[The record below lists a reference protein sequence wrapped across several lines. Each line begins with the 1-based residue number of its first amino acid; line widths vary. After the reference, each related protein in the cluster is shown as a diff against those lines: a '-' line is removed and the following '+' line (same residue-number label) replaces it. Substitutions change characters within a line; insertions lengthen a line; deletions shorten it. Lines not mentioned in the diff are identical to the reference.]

1 MDQLVHAFSLTIHKS
16 QGSEYPACVIALHMQ
31 HYMMLQRNLVYTAL
45 TRAKK
50 IAVFVGSKRAIQMA
64 VRNRNTVPRNT
75 RLSQRLQQLV
85 EDLGPLGLER
95 KGTPGTG
102 DRPALPTPPIPGRLL

>member
-1 MDQLVHAFSLTIHKS
+1 MPQL
-16 QGSEYPACVIALHMQ
+16 QGSEYPACVIAIHTQ

-64 VRNRNTVPRNT
+64 VKNRNVVPRNT
-75 RLSQRLQQLV
+75 RLAQRLQMLV
-85 EDLGPLGLER
+85 DNLGPGGLPKR
-95 KGTPGTG
+95 PGKLPSSG
-102 DRPALPTPPIPGRLL
+102 PNAPAPPLPGRLF